1 MARESKADRQIREKA
16 ESEQAELERAAFR
29 ATMPLRFLKLQAR
42 AQARQDVETTVI
54 EHAVGCFRLEVRFPC
69 APDQHRGERQLESLF
84 LSSELWEVEAV
95 ERMFDALDEEDR
107 ERERKYKAAVEA
119 YDRMSPEDRIALGV
133 RKP

>member
-1 MARESKADRQIREKA
+1 MPRETKADREIREKA
-16 ESEQAELERAAFR
+16 EREQAEREKAAFR

-42 AQARQDVETTVI
+42 AQARQDVETAVH
-54 EHAVGCFRLEVRFPC
+54 EHAVGCFRLEVQFPC
-69 APDQHRGERQLESLF
+69 APNQDRGSRQESLF
-84 LSSELWEVEAV
+84 LSSEPWEVEAV

-107 ERERKYKAAVEA
+107 ERERKHQAAVEA